1 MRFPLCFLVLLIP
14 TTLMGGTLPILIRF
28 ATRHMSQVGWNV
40 GTLYA
45 ANTFGA
51 ACGVGIAAYLTI
63 EYLGISGTTTVAVV
77 GNVLIAVF
85 SLAWYR
91 RLSGLSRAIPGEY

>member
-1 MRFPLCFLVLLIP
+1 
-14 TTLMGGTLPILIRF
+14 MGGTLPILIRF
-28 ATRHMSQVGWNV
+28 ATRQMSQVGWSV

-51 ACGVGIAAYLTI
+51 ACGVGVAAYLTI

-85 SLAWYR
+85 PWRGLAVYR
-91 RLSGLSRAIPGEY
+91 TQPS